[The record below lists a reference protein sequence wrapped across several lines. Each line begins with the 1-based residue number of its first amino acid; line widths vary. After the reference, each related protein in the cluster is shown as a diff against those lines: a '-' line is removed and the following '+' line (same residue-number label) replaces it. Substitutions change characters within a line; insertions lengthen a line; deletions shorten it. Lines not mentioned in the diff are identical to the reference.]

1 MINQSFNLLIGSQLN
16 RPNWHPLWFASIA
29 ISVGILIAILP
40 LTVSGAILAGVSIF
54 LLMLIQ
60 PLVGL
65 SLVLIIGPFGALES
79 IHFGPSLPKS
89 GQLLFMF
96 VVGAWLGYGILRH
109 RINFPRTAVNLPLI
123 VFIGAA
129 AFSLLDTTSVWT
141 GFKEIIKWI
150 GLGAAMF
157 MVADLGTS
165 WRSLEAKDQL
175 GHQEQKIGI
184 SLRWLIAIILVA
196 GVSQALIGI
205 WQFGLRGE
213 GPDHF
218 MILDRFFRAFGTF
231 QQPNPFGGYMGITAA
246 LAVGATIGAV
256 LDWNKKTKVGI
267 RWHIRDWSW
276 LLFLLASSL
285 ILTLALLMSWSRGAW
300 IGFAAAIVVLA
311 LFLPKRRWLG
321 LLIVLV
327 GSLIFLFLYRSN
339 VLPAAVAGRLS
350 DFASDLS
357 IGDVRG
363 VHVTEE
369 NFAIIERLAHWQ
381 SGVGMAQD
389 NLWLGV
395 GFGNYEP
402 AYDDYALLN
411 WPHPLGHA
419 HNYYLNILAETGI
432 VGTIAYLVL
441 WVVIFLQLIRL
452 LRRLSWPERGIALG
466 LLAAWTALSVH
477 HLFDKLYVN
486 NLYLFMGVMLGLQ
499 QVLALKNDHADS

>member
-1 MINQSFNLLIGSQLN
+1 MI
-16 RPNWHPLWFASIA
+16 A
-29 ISVGILIAILP
+29 VLP
-40 LTVSGAILAGVSIF
+40 FWVSGAVLAGLGFF
-54 LLMLIQ
+54 LLTLVQ
-60 PLVGL
+60 PLAGL

-89 GQLLFMF
+89 GQLLFIF

-109 RINFPRTAVNLPLI
+109 RINIPRTPVNLPLI

-129 AFSLLDTTSVWT
+129 AFSLLDTTSLWT
-141 GFKEIIKWI
+141 GFKEIVKWI
-150 GLGAAMF
+150 GLGAAMV

-165 WRSLEAKDQL
+165 WRPLEVKERL
-175 GHQEQKIGI
+175 GYQEQKTGI
-184 SLRWLIAIILVA
+184 NLRWLIAILLVA

-246 LAVGATIGAV
+246 LALGTTLGAV
-256 LDWNKKTKVGI
+256 MDWFKKAKVGKS
-267 RWHIRDWSW
+267 WHLSDWFW
-276 LLFLLASSL
+276 LLFLLACSL

-311 LFLPKRRWLG
+311 LFFPKRRWVG
-321 LLIVLV
+321 FFIMLV
-327 GSLIFLFLYRSN
+327 GCLIFLFLYQSN
-339 VLPAAVAGRLS
+339 LFPEAVTGRLS

-363 VHVTEE
+363 VHITEE
-369 NFAIIERLAHWQ
+369 NYSVIERLAHWQ

-389 NLWLGV
+389 NFWLGV

-402 AYDDYALLN
+402 AYADYALLN

-432 VGTIAYLVL
+432 IGSIAYLIL
-441 WVVIFLQLIRL
+441 WAVIFLQLIRL

-499 QVLALKNDHADS
+499 QVLALNYDHADS